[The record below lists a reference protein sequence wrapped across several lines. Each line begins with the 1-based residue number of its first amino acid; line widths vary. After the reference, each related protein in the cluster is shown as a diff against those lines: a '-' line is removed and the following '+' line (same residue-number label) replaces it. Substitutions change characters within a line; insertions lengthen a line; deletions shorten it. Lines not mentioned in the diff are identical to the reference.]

1 LAAPEHTNQTNNAH
15 YKQIRSKHYVNC
27 YDSSNLSDIEVPMN
41 LDQERQAIRDELESL
56 RASGARRQE
65 LSLHACKR
73 LFFDLG
79 IRPSMAAVRDLTQT
93 GSASDIPKDIDHFWE
108 RIRTVSR
115 VKVGAGAIPKALE
128 DRAGELLGALFEE
141 AVAQARSTLDAERQE
156 IQAQITAAD
165 QRLREA
171 EIRRDVSEEAIRR
184 SELRAE
190 AAWERVRTLETELSS
205 TATHGAAHQEGLLA
219 TVRRLDS
226 ENETLR
232 QRLETEQTTN
242 ATLRDRID
250 ALHVELRQSTEH
262 YAQQI
267 KDAVAEA
274 ERRVKPMLV
283 ELDSLRSMAATYQS
297 GVREASRK
305 EFEFI
310 QQIAAAKAR
319 GDRLDAQLREQ
330 SDEVDALTK
339 EIALLRGQQGIDP
352 AIAALLCALVE
363 AGRLTPDELT
373 AIGTAADGHVTLP
386 LRCPKCQEG
395 EPELSQVDH
404 RFELQCPE
412 CDHSSGLGESRLEAV
427 SRFLSSGSITASA

>member
-1 LAAPEHTNQTNNAH
+1 
-15 YKQIRSKHYVNC
+15 
-27 YDSSNLSDIEVPMN
+27 MN
-41 LDQERQAIRDELESL
+41 LDQERQAIRDELETL
-56 RASGARRQE
+56 RARGARRQE

-108 RIRTVSR
+108 RIRNVSR

-141 AVAQARSTLDAERQE
+141 AVSHARTTLDDERQE
-156 IQAQITAAD
+156 IRAQITAAD
-165 QRLREA
+165 QRAREA
-171 EIRRDVSEEAIRR
+171 EIRHQASEDAIKR

-190 AAWERVRTLETELSS
+190 AAWERVRALESELSS
-205 TATHGAAHQEGLLA
+205 AATHGNAHQEGLQA
-219 TVRRLDS
+219 TVRRLEH
-226 ENETLR
+226 ENEALR
-232 QRLETEQTTN
+232 QRLDNEFANNE
-242 ATLRDRID
+242 TLRDRID
-250 ALHVELRQSTEH
+250 ALHVELRQSTER

-297 GVREASRK
+297 GVRDASRK

-339 EIALLRGQQGIDP
+339 EVEILRGQQGIDP
-352 AIAALLCALVE
+352 AIADLLCSLVE
-363 AGRLTPDELT
+363 AGRLTGDELK
-373 AIGTAADGHVTLP
+373 AIGTMADGHVALP
-386 LRCPKCQEG
+386 LRCPKCEEG

-427 SRFLSSGSITASA
+427 SRFLSRDPIAASA

>member
-1 LAAPEHTNQTNNAH
+1 
-15 YKQIRSKHYVNC
+15 
-27 YDSSNLSDIEVPMN
+27 MN
-41 LDQERQAIRDELESL
+41 LDQERQAIRDELETM
-56 RASGARRQE
+56 RAQGVRRQD

-93 GSASDIPKDIDHFWE
+93 GSASDIPKDIDNFWE
-108 RIRTVSR
+108 RIRNVSR

-141 AVAQARSTLDAERQE
+141 AVGHARATLDAERDE
-156 IQAQITAAD
+156 IRAQIGAAE
-165 QRLREA
+165 QRVRDA
-171 EIRRDVSEEAIRR
+171 EIRREASDEAIKR
-184 SELRAE
+184 SEMRAE
-190 AAWERVRTLETELSS
+190 VAWERVRALETELSS
-205 TATHGAAHQEGLLA
+205 ATTHGNVHQEGLQA
-219 TVRRLDS
+219 SVRRFERENEELRQRLDS
-226 ENETLR
+226 E
-232 QRLETEQTTN
+232 QATN
-242 ATLRDRID
+242 ASLRDRID

-297 GVREASRK
+297 GVRDASRK

-330 SDEVDALTK
+330 SDEVDTLTK
-339 EIALLRGQQGIDP
+339 EVAALRSQQGVDP
-352 AIAALLCALVE
+352 AIAALLCSLVDE
-363 AGRLTPDELT
+363 GRLTNEELNK
-373 AIGTAADGHVTLP
+373 IGTVADGHVTLP
-386 LRCPKCQEG
+386 PRCPKCDEG
-395 EPELSQVDH
+395 EPELAQVNH
-404 RFELQCPE
+404 RFELLCPE
-412 CDHSSGLGESRLEAV
+412 CDHSSGLRESRLAAHSQFMSNDTVNGSERQFDAV
-427 SRFLSSGSITASA
+427 R

>member
-1 LAAPEHTNQTNNAH
+1 
-15 YKQIRSKHYVNC
+15 
-27 YDSSNLSDIEVPMN
+27 MN
-41 LDQERQAIRDELESL
+41 LDQERQAIRNELESL
-56 RASGARRQE
+56 RANGARRQE

-141 AVAQARSTLDAERQE
+141 AIGHARSTLDSERDE

-165 QRLREA
+165 QRAREA
-171 EIRRDVSEEAIRR
+171 EIRRDVSEEAIKR
-184 SELRAE
+184 SELKAD
-190 AAWERVRTLETELSS
+190 AAWERVRVLENELSS
-205 TATHGAAHQEGLLA
+205 MTTHGTAHQEGLQA
-219 TVRRLDS
+219 TVRRLDG

-232 QRLETEQTTN
+232 QRLDTEQATN
-242 ATLRDRID
+242 AALRDRID

-297 GVREASRK
+297 GVRDASRK

-310 QQIAAAKAR
+310 QQIATAKAR

-330 SDEVDALTK
+330 SDEVDVLTK
-339 EIALLRGQQGIDP
+339 EVAMLRGQQGIDQ
-352 AIAALLCALVE
+352 AIAGLLCSLVE
-363 AGRLTPDELT
+363 AGRLTADELT

-386 LRCPKCQEG
+386 LRCPKCEEG

-412 CDHSSGLGESRLEAV
+412 CDHSSGPGESRLEAV
-427 SRFLSSGSITASA
+427 SRFLSRGPIAASA

>member
-1 LAAPEHTNQTNNAH
+1 
-15 YKQIRSKHYVNC
+15 
-27 YDSSNLSDIEVPMN
+27 MN
-41 LDQERQAIRDELESL
+41 LDQERQAIRSELEAM
-56 RASGARRQE
+56 RTRGARRQD

-79 IRPSMAAVRDLTQT
+79 VRPSMAAVRDLTQT

-108 RIRTVSR
+108 RIRNVSR

-141 AVAQARSTLDAERQE
+141 AVAHARTTLDGEREEIRVQIAAAEQLAR
-156 IQAQITAAD
+156 D
-165 QRLREA
+165 A
-171 EIRRDVSEEAIRR
+171 EIRRDASDEAVKR
-184 SELRAE
+184 SEQRAE
-190 AAWERVRTLETELSS
+190 AAWERVRALETELSS
-205 TATHGAAHQEGLLA
+205 ATTHGNVHQEGLQA
-219 TVRRLDS
+219 TVRRLDH
-226 ENETLR
+226 ENEALR
-232 QRLETEQTTN
+232 QRLDAELATN

-297 GVREASRK
+297 GVRDASRK

-339 EIALLRGQQGIDP
+339 EVAVLRTQQGIDP
-352 AIAALLCALVE
+352 AIASLLCSLVE
-363 AGRLTPDELT
+363 AGRLTSDELN
-373 AIGTAADGHVTLP
+373 AVGTAADGHVSLP
-386 LRCPKCQEG
+386 LRCPKCDEG

-404 RFELQCPE
+404 RYELLCPE
-412 CDHSSGLGESRLEAV
+412 CEHSSGLGASRLAAV
-427 SRFLSSGSITASA
+427 SRFLSSDPAAAAAR

>member
-1 LAAPEHTNQTNNAH
+1 
-15 YKQIRSKHYVNC
+15 
-27 YDSSNLSDIEVPMN
+27 MN

-156 IQAQITAAD
+156 IQAQIAAAD

>member
-1 LAAPEHTNQTNNAH
+1 
-15 YKQIRSKHYVNC
+15 
-27 YDSSNLSDIEVPMN
+27 MN
-41 LDQERQAIRDELESL
+41 LDQERQAIRNELESM
-56 RASGARRQE
+56 RAQGVRRQD

-108 RIRTVSR
+108 RIRHVSR

-141 AVAQARSTLDAERQE
+141 AVVQAKASLDAEREE
-156 IQAQITAAD
+156 IRAQISAAE
-165 QRLREA
+165 LRVRDA
-171 EIRRDVSEEAIRR
+171 EIRRDAADESIRR
-184 SELRAE
+184 SEARAE
-190 AAWERVRTLETELSS
+190 AAWERVRALEGQLLSA
-205 TATHGAAHQEGLLA
+205 TTHGSVHLEGMQA
-219 TVRRLDS
+219 TTRRLDQ
-226 ENETLR
+226 ENEALR
-232 QRLETEQTTN
+232 QRLENEQATN
-242 ATLRDRID
+242 AALRDRID

-297 GVREASRK
+297 GVRDASRK

-339 EIALLRGQQGIDP
+339 EVAALRGQQGIDP
-352 AIAALLCALVE
+352 AIAVLLCSLVTE
-363 AGRLTPDELT
+363 GRLTSKELSM
-373 AIGTAADGHVTLP
+373 IGTAADGHVTLP
-386 LRCPKCQEG
+386 ARCPKCEEG

-404 RFELQCPE
+404 RFELLCPE
-412 CDHSSGLGESRLEAV
+412 CEHSSGLGESRLAAV
-427 SRFLSSGSITASA
+427 NQFLSNDASTAPSSRSLQTIR

>member
-1 LAAPEHTNQTNNAH
+1 
-15 YKQIRSKHYVNC
+15 
-27 YDSSNLSDIEVPMN
+27 MN
-41 LDQERQAIRDELESL
+41 VDDERQAIREELDAMRS
-56 RASGARRQE
+56 RGSRRQE

-108 RIRTVSR
+108 RIRNVSR

-128 DRAGELLGALFEE
+128 ERAGELLGALFEE
-141 AVAQARSTLDAERQE
+141 AVAHARTTLDAERE
-156 IQAQITAAD
+156 ESRSQIAAAE
-165 QRLREA
+165 QRAREA
-171 EIRRDVSEEAIRR
+171 EIRRDASEDAIRR
-184 SELRAE
+184 SEQRAE
-190 AAWERVRTLETELSS
+190 AAWERVRALEAELS
-205 TATHGAAHQEGLLA
+205 TVTTHGTAHHEGLQT
-219 TVRRLDS
+219 TVRRLEH

-232 QRLETEQTTN
+232 QRLDTEQATN

-297 GVREASRK
+297 GVRDASRK

-310 QQIAAAKAR
+310 QQLAAAKAR
-319 GDRLDAQLREQ
+319 GDRLDSQLREQ
-330 SDEVDALTK
+330 SDQVDALTK
-339 EIALLRGQQGIDP
+339 ELAALRGQQGIDP
-352 AIAALLCALVE
+352 EIGSLLCSLVE
-363 AGRLTPDELT
+363 GGRLSSDELRT
-373 AIGTAADGHVTLP
+373 IGTAADGHVRLP
-386 LRCPKCQEG
+386 LRCPKCDEG
-395 EPELSQVDH
+395 EPELSQVNH

-412 CDHSSGLGESRLEAV
+412 CEHSSGLGDSRLEAV
-427 SRFLSSGSITASA
+427 SRFLSSNSLSAQA

>member
-1 LAAPEHTNQTNNAH
+1 
-15 YKQIRSKHYVNC
+15 
-27 YDSSNLSDIEVPMN
+27 MN

-56 RASGARRQE
+56 RANGARRQE

-190 AAWERVRTLETELSS
+190 AAWERVRALETELSS

-386 LRCPKCQEG
+386 LRCPKCEEG

>member
-1 LAAPEHTNQTNNAH
+1 
-15 YKQIRSKHYVNC
+15 
-27 YDSSNLSDIEVPMN
+27 MN
-41 LDQERQAIRDELESL
+41 LDQERQAIRSELEAM
-56 RASGARRQE
+56 RTQGARRQD

-79 IRPSMAAVRDLTQT
+79 VRPSMAAVRDLTQT

-108 RIRTVSR
+108 RIRNVSR

-141 AVAQARSTLDAERQE
+141 AVAHARTTLDGEREEIRVQIAAAEQLAR
-156 IQAQITAAD
+156 D
-165 QRLREA
+165 A
-171 EIRRDVSEEAIRR
+171 EIRRDASDEAVKR
-184 SELRAE
+184 SEQRAE
-190 AAWERVRTLETELSS
+190 AAWERVRALETELSS
-205 TATHGAAHQEGLLA
+205 ATTHGNVHQEGLQA
-219 TVRRLDS
+219 TVRRLDH
-226 ENETLR
+226 ENEALR
-232 QRLETEQTTN
+232 QRLDAELATN

-297 GVREASRK
+297 GVRDASRK

-339 EIALLRGQQGIDP
+339 EVAVLRTQQGIDP
-352 AIAALLCALVE
+352 AIASLLCSLVE
-363 AGRLTPDELT
+363 AGRLTSDELN
-373 AIGTAADGHVTLP
+373 AVGTAADGHVSLP
-386 LRCPKCQEG
+386 LRCPKCDEG

-404 RFELQCPE
+404 RFELLCPE
-412 CDHSSGLGESRLEAV
+412 CDHTSGLGASRLAAV
-427 SRFLSSGSITASA
+427 SRFLSSDTAAAAVRQFDTVR

>member
-1 LAAPEHTNQTNNAH
+1 MT
-15 YKQIRSKHYVNC
+15 
-27 YDSSNLSDIEVPMN
+27 
-41 LDQERQAIRDELESL
+41 LDQERQAIRDELDAM
-56 RASGARRQE
+56 RTGGARRQE

-108 RIRTVSR
+108 RIRNVSR

-141 AVAQARSTLDAERQE
+141 AVAQARSSLDGERDE
-156 IQAQITAAD
+156 IRAGVVAAD
-165 QRLREA
+165 QRAREA
-171 EIRRDVSEEAIRR
+171 EIRLDASEDAIKR

-190 AAWERVRTLETELSS
+190 TAWERVRALETELSS
-205 TATHGAAHQEGLLA
+205 RTTQGNAHQEGLQSS
-219 TVRRLDS
+219 VRRLDQ
-226 ENETLR
+226 ENEAMR
-232 QRLETEQTTN
+232 QRLDTELATN
-242 ATLRDRID
+242 SALRDRID

-283 ELDSLRSMAATYQS
+283 ELDSLRGMAATYQS
-297 GVREASRK
+297 GVRDASRK
-305 EFEFI
+305 EFDFI
-310 QQIAAAKAR
+310 QQLAAAKAR
-319 GDRLDAQLREQ
+319 GDRIDAQLREQ

-339 EIALLRGQQGIDP
+339 EVSLLRAQQGMDP
-352 AIAALLCALVE
+352 AIASLLCSLVD
-363 AGRLTPDELT
+363 AGKLSSDELR
-373 AIGTAADGHVTLP
+373 AIGTAADGHVSLP
-386 LRCPKCQEG
+386 LRCPKCEEG

-412 CDHSSGLGESRLEAV
+412 CDHSSGPGESRLEAV
-427 SRFLSSGSITASA
+427 SRFLSMDSSAASASQFDAVQ

>member
-1 LAAPEHTNQTNNAH
+1 
-15 YKQIRSKHYVNC
+15 
-27 YDSSNLSDIEVPMN
+27 MN

-56 RASGARRQE
+56 RAGGARRQE

-108 RIRTVSR
+108 RLRTVSR
-115 VKVGAGAIPKALE
+115 IKVGAGAIPKALE
-128 DRAGELLGALFEE
+128 DRAGELLSALFEE
-141 AVAQARSTLDAERQE
+141 AIVHARSTLDAEREE
-156 IQAQITAAD
+156 IRAQVAAAD
-165 QRLREA
+165 QRAREA
-171 EIRRDVSEEAIRR
+171 EIRHSMSEEAVKR
-184 SELRAE
+184 SELKAE
-190 AAWERVRTLETELSS
+190 AAWERVRALETELSS
-205 TATHGAAHQEGLLA
+205 TTTHGTAHQEGLQA
-219 TVRRLDS
+219 TARRLDS

-232 QRLETEQTTN
+232 QRLDTEQATN
-242 ATLRDRID
+242 AALRDRID

-297 GVREASRK
+297 GVRDASRK

-330 SDEVDALTK
+330 SDEVDVLTK
-339 EIALLRGQQGIDP
+339 EVAALRGQQGMDP
-352 AIAALLCALVE
+352 AIASLLCSLVQ
-363 AGRLTPDELT
+363 AGRLTTDELT
-373 AIGTAADGHVTLP
+373 VIGTSADGHVTLP
-386 LRCPKCQEG
+386 LRCPKCEEG

-412 CDHSSGLGESRLEAV
+412 CDHSSGPGESRLAAV
-427 SRFLSSGSITASA
+427 SRFLSSGSIAASA